1 MRFLAIFFFVVCIFQ
16 QGNGALYQC
25 NASAA
30 CGCSNPSTLLTR
42 IVGGE
47 NAVTNSW
54 SWTISLRYGGSH
66 FCGGSI
72 LSSSFIIT
80 AAHCIDGITNLV
92 GYSILAGSIYLNSL
106 LSASSQIRSIAAIY
120 EHPYYDDRN
129 MTNDVALLL
138 LSTPL
143 NMTNRNLK
151 PICLP
156 SGTVAQPPD
165 NIDMVAVGWGTTS
178 SGSNTVSQDLLQVTL
193 QSIPSASSSCQPY
206 IYDSQKQFCA
216 GVPAGGKDTCQGD
229 SGGPLMAFVNNLWQ
243 LDGLTSYGHG
253 CAYPNVAG
261 VYTRVSNYINWI
273 QTTMSTNAITVT
285 TTTTTARPT
294 PIITT
299 TKRTT
304 TTTAK
309 RTTTTTAKRTTTT
322 ATKRTTTITTTRR
335 PTTTAN
341 AHRNS
346 LPNRVVE
353 FLLQIL
359 FHGFLNTWLF
369 CLITI
374 FVSWSYEQFGV
385 QTGLIYGSYHYTKYL
400 GIKVGDVPI
409 LIPIAWYMMI
419 YPSYIISNLILVG
432 RPIVSN
438 RGKNL
443 SLSLVGSLVMTAW
456 DLVLDPYLSG
466 PTVRAWVWHAGG
478 IYFGIPLQNFFGWI
492 LTTLTIHMMYR
503 FYESPIIMGSKYRAR
518 KSYPLI
524 LPVLGYSA
532 MCIVHLIPGEPKELR
547 MIGPVI
553 MGIPVILALR
563 RFMRNS

>member
-1 MRFLAIFFFVVCIFQ
+1 MMFVAIFFFVVCIFQ

-54 SWTISLRYGGSH
+54 SWAISLRHDGSH

-106 LSASSQIRSIAAIY
+106 LSASSQIRSISAIY
-120 EHPYYDDRN
+120 KHPYYNDRR

-138 LSTPL
+138 LSAPL
-143 NMTNRNLK
+143 NMTNHNLK

-193 QSIPSASSSCQPY
+193 QSIPSASSSCRPY

-243 LDGLTSYGHG
+243 VDGLTSYGYG

-273 QTTMSTNAITVT
+273 QTTMSIKAITVVTTST
-285 TTTTTARPT
+285 TTRPT
-294 PIITT
+294 PTT
-299 TKRTT
+299 
-304 TTTAK
+304 
-309 RTTTTTAKRTTTT
+309 
-322 ATKRTTTITTTRR
+322 TTTRR
-335 PTTTAN
+335 PTTITTTTTTRRPTTITATTTTGRPTTTTGRPTTTTGRPTTTTGRPTTT
-341 AHRNS
+341 ASTTIRSTATTKAGRNS

-353 FLLQIL
+353 FL
-359 FHGFLNTWLF
+359 
-369 CLITI
+369 
-374 FVSWSYEQFGV
+374 V
-385 QTGLIYGSYHYTKYL
+385 QTLF
-400 GIKVGDVPI
+400 
-409 LIPIAWYMMI
+409 
-419 YPSYIISNLILVG
+419 N
-432 RPIVSN
+432 
-438 RGKNL
+438 GK
-443 SLSLVGSLVMTAW
+443 
-456 DLVLDPYLSG
+456 
-466 PTVRAWVWHAGG
+466 R
-478 IYFGIPLQNFFGWI
+478 
-492 LTTLTIHMMYR
+492 
-503 FYESPIIMGSKYRAR
+503 
-518 KSYPLI
+518 
-524 LPVLGYSA
+524 
-532 MCIVHLIPGEPKELR
+532 
-547 MIGPVI
+547 
-553 MGIPVILALR
+553 
-563 RFMRNS
+563 